1 MSLELDA
8 VLRAEVTSFD
18 ALDAVGVLTLGSG
31 ERLRFGRT
39 ACVDFV
45 PAAGLVVF
53 VTVVAAHPL
62 GGRRALRVRM
72 EPISEAAAREREALA
87 AARMHD
93 AELALAREHTSAAQ
107 IAQRIADAVERE
119 DANLVL
125 LYELTRDLELIT
137 PSRDHLSLLLQ
148 GIADAPPMTH
158 FGNPGPLVHF
168 LEKHFYRRGYVE
180 ALLDIAARHPRAHFV
195 WMLMRL
201 RNEPDVGAAVHEVLT
216 AYAARG
222 DLPELQA
229 FTRESMAESGGGR

>member
-18 ALDAVGVLTLGSG
+18 TLDAVGVLTLGSG

-39 ACVDFV
+39 ACVGFV
-45 PAAGLVVF
+45 PAAGLIVF

-62 GGRRALRVRM
+62 GGRRALRVRT
-72 EPISEAAAREREALA
+72 EPSSEADVRTREALA
-87 AARMHD
+87 ASRTHEA
-93 AELALAREHTSAAQ
+93 ALAFAREHTSPVQ
-107 IAQRIADAVERE
+107 IAQRIADAVGRE
-119 DANLVL
+119 DANVVL

-229 FTRESMAESGGGR
+229 FTRESMAEPGTSP